1 MSAAL
6 LLIVVFMC
14 CLSLSGGIA
23 GGLYMFGSECTG
35 DDKNGVYERK
45 WDGTCVLKSCNTGWT
60 KSGETCVAEEDKEAA
75 ARAAEQAENIAK
87 VNENVQ
93 TQYQEGIEGID
104 NAQQSGLSPEDIST
118 KLCNYSSG
126 PECQMNGCTWTGSF
140 SPMDTGTADQCVA
153 PSSPSSPPPPP
164 PPPPPAVDCY
174 SFNRNEDA
182 CVNAGCSWDFSGC
195 SV

>member
-23 GGLYMFGSECTG
+23 GGLYFLGEECSG

-45 WDGTCVLKSCNTGWT
+45 WDGTCVLKSCKTGWT
-60 KSGETCVAEEDKEAA
+60 KSGETCVSKKD
-75 ARAAEQAENIAK
+75 
-87 VNENVQ
+87 
-93 TQYQEGIEGID
+93 
-104 NAQQSGLSPEDIST
+104 SG
-118 KLCNYSSG
+118 G
-126 PECQMNGCTWTGSF
+126 
-140 SPMDTGTADQCVA
+140 TGTGGTGT
-153 PSSPSSPPPPP
+153 PPPPP
-164 PPPPPAVDCY
+164 PPPPPAVDCL
-174 SFNRNEDA
+174 SFGRNEDA